1 MPDWSAFDDVDPKL
15 PGLVV
20 GVATAGTVTAV
31 GIFGSVSPGGEQLGS
46 SSLFYVA
53 SIAKQFTAAAVA
65 VLALDGKLTLD
76 DSVRRWLP
84 ELSPAWEPV
93 RVGHLVAHTGGL
105 PDGNPIDADAGWGAG
120 CRMSTWDRVAIIA
133 ATEPTSPPGVH
144 HRYSNHGYVL
154 LAAVAERAADET
166 LGAYARRT
174 LFDPAGMDASRFLD
188 TTGGTAVPGWA
199 GGTERIDIQFTCC
212 GDGGLVTSLDD
223 LARWD
228 GWLPSSR
235 LARLMLTDR
244 PSLPNGRVAHDAWG
258 ISIRRHHGLRIE
270 SHGGSIDGYLASF
283 VRFPTAAVTLIMLA
297 NTDGFGVAEFGRR
310 GRLLADSLLGNQLDR
325 SRPPWTETHG
335 ERLDV

>member
-1 MPDWSAFDDVDPKL
+1 MPDWSAFDDVDPNL

-31 GIFGSVSPGGEQLGS
+31 GTFGSVSPGGELLGP

-174 LFDPAGMDASRFLD
+174 LFDPAGMGASRFLD
-188 TTGGTAVPGWA
+188 TAGGTAVPGWA
-199 GGTERIDIQFTCC
+199 SGTERIDIQFTCC

-228 GWLPSSR
+228 GWLPSSP
-235 LARLMLTDR
+235 ARSPHADR
-244 PSLPNGRVAHDAWG
+244 SSVAPERSSGARRVGDLDPPAPRVAHREPRRLDRRLPGQLRAVSDCGRDADHARQHRW
-258 ISIRRHHGLRIE
+258 
-270 SHGGSIDGYLASF
+270 
-283 VRFPTAAVTLIMLA
+283 V
-297 NTDGFGVAEFGRR
+297 RR
-310 GRLLADSLLGNQLDR
+310 GRV
-325 SRPPWTETHG
+325 RPP
-335 ERLDV
+335 RPAAR

>member
-120 CRMSTWDRVAIIA
+120 CRMSTWDRVSIIA

-154 LAAVAERAADET
+154 RLPSRSGRLTKRSAHTPGGPSSTRRAWMRAASST
-166 LGAYARRT
+166 RRAEPQ
-174 LFDPAGMDASRFLD
+174 FPVGPAGPS
-188 TTGGTAVPGWA
+188 GS
-199 GGTERIDIQFTCC
+199 
-212 GDGGLVTSLDD
+212 TS
-223 LARWD
+223 
-228 GWLPSSR
+228 SSR
-235 LARLMLTDR
+235 
-244 PSLPNGRVAHDAWG
+244 
-258 ISIRRHHGLRIE
+258 
-270 SHGGSIDGYLASF
+270 
-283 VRFPTAAVTLIMLA
+283 AAAMAV
-297 NTDGFGVAEFGRR
+297 
-310 GRLLADSLLGNQLDR
+310 
-325 SRPPWTETHG
+325 W
-335 ERLDV
+335 